1 MMVEDLNCLWTLL
14 SILLHLFHVLRKAF
28 TTVFSKSAF
37 SHPPLSWKRRSDMP
51 VSASNKIR
59 DASMGPT
66 KKNGNI
72 STTGSVSKEVVVEK
86 VERFGGEELKEGE
99 CLSVAARKIRNRPM
113 KLVIPQSG
121 GAVGSELGEVF
132 GKKDEDLGRGT
143 EVEGNGYWLVSR
155 RGARHRMEDGYVAIT
170 NIHEDSKQA
179 LFGVLDGH
187 GGRACVDFV
196 SQMLGNNIINALEE
210 VKEDKE
216 EGKLE
221 SAIKAAY
228 LATDSEF
235 LSQGVSSGTCVATI
249 LIKDGKLHVS
259 NAGDCRVVISKKGVA
274 YALTSDHRPEREDER
289 IRIENLGGYVSC
301 YNGVWRV
308 QDSLA
313 ISRAIGDANMKKW
326 IISEPETRMIQLTKD
341 SEFLIM
347 ASDGLWDKVSNQE
360 AVDVVR
366 QRKNSMQSC
375 KDLVEISCSRGNRD
389 DVTVM
394 VVDLRSFCTVS

>member
-14 SILLHLFHVLRKAF
+14 SILVHLVHVLRKAF
-28 TTVFSKSAF
+28 MNVFSNSSF
-37 SHPPLSWKRRSDMP
+37 SHPPLSWKRRADMP
-51 VSASNKIR
+51 VSASKKVR
-59 DASMGPT
+59 DVSMGLA
-66 KKNGNI
+66 KKDRNLTAPA
-72 STTGSVSKEVVVEK
+72 SASKEVVVEK

-121 GAVGSELGEVF
+121 VVGSELGEVF
-132 GKKDEDLGRGT
+132 GKEDEDLGRGM

-155 RGARHRMEDGYVAIT
+155 RGTRHRMEDGYVAIT

-179 LFGVLDGH
+179 VFGVLDGH

-196 SQMLGNNIINALEE
+196 SQKLGNNIIKALEE
-210 VKEDKE
+210 VKEDNE
-216 EGKLE
+216 EDKLE
-221 SAIKAAY
+221 SAIKTAY
-228 LATDSEF
+228 LTTDREF

-259 NAGDCRVVISKKGVA
+259 NAGDCRVVMSKKGVA
-274 YALTSDHRPEREDER
+274 DVLTSDHRPEREDER
-289 IRIENLGGYVSC
+289 IRIENSGGYVSC

-313 ISRAIGDANMKKW
+313 ISRAIGDVNMKKW
-326 IISEPETRMIQLTKD
+326 IISEPETRIIQLNKD
-341 SEFLIM
+341 CEFLIM

-366 QRKNSMQSC
+366 QRKNSMQAC